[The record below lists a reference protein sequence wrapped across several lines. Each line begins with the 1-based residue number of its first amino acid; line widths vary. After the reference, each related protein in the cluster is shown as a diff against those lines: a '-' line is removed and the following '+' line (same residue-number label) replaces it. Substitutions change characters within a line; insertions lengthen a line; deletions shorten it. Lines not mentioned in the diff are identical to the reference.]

1 MNGELL
7 DIWLQ
12 TWTDIWSKLKKT
24 RNAPDDLYIEL
35 IRQLVPAP
43 IEPEAPAAPPAAAFD
58 ADGELI
64 DPEYLRIRDTYHQ
77 SHAEFDQRRMARE
90 NALSGDD
97 TQAYFKNALSEVATE
112 EDAVAFLEKAY
123 GALETFDQE
132 AELKAKFRELVL
144 DFLSKFSLRY
154 ELRDE
159 FSLNPTIAG
168 VFVKMLAEVRR
179 LTAGDDHI
187 NELLAEFDDA
197 FADLKI
203 ARTPARMKTCLQK
216 QYNLLEAIGATY
228 PGVEAETLGAMCDQ
242 LDWPHA
248 TIKDVGKKLYGFGS
262 NYPGLRHGGR
272 RRAALRPLDM
282 KDFVSISLMLAAF
295 TPYVIAELEPDRCY
309 TG

>member
-7 DIWLQ
+7 NVWPH
-12 TWTDIWSKLKKT
+12 TWAEIWSKLKKASC
-24 RNAPDDLYIEL
+24 APEDLYNEL

-43 IEPEAPAAPPAAAFD
+43 TEPEAPAAPPAHAFD
-58 ADGELI
+58 DDGELT
-64 DPEYLRIRDTYHQ
+64 DPEYVRIRDLYHQ
-77 SHAEFDQRRMARE
+77 SHAEFDRRRIARE
-90 NALSGDD
+90 TALSDD
-97 TQAYFKNALSEVATE
+97 NAQVFFKNALVEVATE
-112 EDAVAFLEKAY
+112 EEAVAFLEKAY

-132 AELKAKFRELVL
+132 EELKAKFRELVAR
-144 DFLSKFSLRY
+144 FLSKFSLRY

-159 FSLNPTIAG
+159 FSLTPTIAG
-168 VFVKMLAEVRR
+168 VFVKMLAEVKR

-187 NELLAEFDDA
+187 NELLTEFEDA

-228 PGVEAETLGAMCDQ
+228 PGVDADTLGTICDQ

-295 TPYVIAELEPDRCY
+295 TPYVTNELEPDRCY

>member
-7 DIWLQ
+7 HVWPQ
-12 TWTDIWSKLKKT
+12 TWVEIWSKLKKA
-24 RNAPDDLYIEL
+24 RNAPKDLYIEL

-43 IEPEAPAAPPAAAFD
+43 IEPEVPAAPPAAAFNEN
-58 ADGELI
+58 GELI
-64 DPEYLRIRDTYHQ
+64 DPEYLRIRDAYHQ
-77 SHAEFDQRRMARE
+77 SHAEFDQRRMSRE

-97 TQAYFKNALSEVATE
+97 TQAYFKNALTSVTTE

-123 GALETFDQE
+123 GTLETFDEE

-168 VFVKMLAEVRR
+168 VFVKMLAEVKR

-248 TIKDVGKKLYGFGS
+248 TIKEVGKKLYGFGS